1 MRDQL
6 PKAGLFVLRAVIGL
20 VFAGHGWKKFV
31 GDDAGKIVENLRA
44 FASYLE
50 SVKVPAPE
58 ATAWFVST
66 VYLLCG
72 LLLLLG
78 VASRLQAA
86 LLAAVIGTATFY
98 VHLGQGFFQ
107 KVVSGQIA
115 GAEYALVMLA
125 ACVCLALAGGG
136 MLELFAFPK
145 GRGAKEGAKK

>member
-1 MRDQL
+1 MKDQL
-6 PKAGLFVLRAVIGL
+6 PKLGLFVLRAVIGL
-20 VFAGHGWKKFV
+20 VFAGHGWRKFFA
-31 GDDAGKIVENLRA
+31 DDAAKVFENLRA
-44 FASYLE
+44 FAAYLE

-58 ATAWFVST
+58 ATAWFVAT
-66 VYLLCG
+66 VYLLGG

-86 LLAAVIGTATFY
+86 LLACVIGTATFY

-125 ACVCLALAGGG
+125 GCVCLALAGGG
-136 MLELFAFPK
+136 MLELFPFPK
-145 GRGAKEGAKK
+145 GKTGKESAKK